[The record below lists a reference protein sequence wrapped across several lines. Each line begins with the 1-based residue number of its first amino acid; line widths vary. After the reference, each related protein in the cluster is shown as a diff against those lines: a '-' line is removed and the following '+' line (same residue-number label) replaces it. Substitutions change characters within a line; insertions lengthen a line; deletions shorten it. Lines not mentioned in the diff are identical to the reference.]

1 MQTGLPCCLTVPFR
15 GALLHRMRLGVRC
28 RRRRLERS
36 RKDDAVALNSLLG
49 LHVGRVR
56 DATRVI
62 VLRCNSNSL
71 SVIYSSI
78 CLTKSAKFT

>member
-49 LHVGRVR
+49 LHVGRDRVATLVNVR
-56 DATRVI
+56 IDNLQIFLLGLNGILIT
-62 VLRCNSNSL
+62 
-71 SVIYSSI
+71 
-78 CLTKSAKFT
+78 